1 MGGTG
6 RVNQLLQY
14 LLLISVEECYIG
26 LVTLLLLL
34 KLQESCLVPLLYV
47 VSFIQTISIIQTISN
62 IQTPELSAVTR
73 RVRIIKGP
81 LYNALYG

>member
-14 LLLISVEECYIG
+14 LLLISVECYIG

-62 IQTPELSAVTR
+62 IQTPELSAVIR